1 MNPYLIALIAAAA
14 IVGTV
19 IAIVAMFG
27 KAKADAGQAGAH
39 EDVLEEGAKNRIE
52 AEEAAIEERKRL
64 EEKYK

>member
-1 MNPYLIALIAAAA
+1 MNPYIIALLAAAA

-19 IAIVAMFG
+19 IALVAMFG
-27 KAKADAGQAGAH
+27 KAKAATGQAGAH
-39 EDVLEEGAKNRIE
+39 EDVLEEGAKKRSE